1 MSQTLAGR
9 GVPTMARV
17 EDDSLDAAMVEV
29 NEARPGWEFG
39 GCWQSTAFAWVAQ
52 AVKWNFVEHADFET
66 WDGPVS
72 ESLVA
77 ALRSLAADLR
87 DTE

>member
-1 MSQTLAGR
+1 MSQTFAGLWCTYH
-9 GVPTMARV
+9 GRV

-29 NEARPGWEFG
+29 NAARPGWEFG